1 MMKVFISSLEQ
12 VSIQVFIFDVYIWCI
27 VFYIIFRAHTV
38 LTISAV
44 ISPERWGKS
53 ERKREEEGLKRVGKI
68 QDGKKKKLR
77 KELRGE
83 LKYMGW
89 GMLNCVRR
97 NIMLAYISTL
107 PLIHIRNT
115 RRRSDD
121 GDG

>member
-68 QDGKKKKLR
+68 QDGKKEEIKKR
-77 KELRGE
+77 
-83 LKYMGW
+83 
-89 GMLNCVRR
+89 
-97 NIMLAYISTL
+97 A
-107 PLIHIRNT
+107 
-115 RRRSDD
+115 
-121 GDG
+121 